1 VATLTYTALGSS
13 EYPKERLEVFV
24 DGKVLFLDDYKRLTI
39 AGATAKGV
47 QSASAEKGQKE
58 ELESFGRA
66 IQNGGEWPIP
76 LWQQVQA
83 TELSFQVEDQ
93 INPGWE

>member
-1 VATLTYTALGSS
+1 
-13 EYPKERLEVFV
+13 
-24 DGKVLFLDDYKRLTI
+24 
-39 AGATAKGV
+39 
-47 QSASAEKGQKE
+47 
-58 ELESFGRA
+58 LESFGRA